1 VVLRADILTVGMAS
15 EITFDQACSAVER
28 AIAGSVRRD
37 ILDTAAAS
45 NDFGRSLS
53 ALRACLRSHVLKTG
67 AAPIHLDRMVRACDV
82 RTRADHFHVLH
93 DWDGKAE
100 RVNTD
105 TIVVDVLNF
114 LVDNHAGQSPRAVLA
129 ILLDYYFFYLL
140 ALLSLRV
147 WDDGRPDENFAR
159 LGRALT
165 ALQGPGGSGQ
175 MFAADA
181 ETLLL
186 VATSHYE
193 PDQRGY
199 DELLERARTLANP
212 SRRNMALGH
221 AQSMGCHLRF
231 GFEATYGRDASYM
244 RADNSADYPW
254 LCFGLAVLMEE
265 YQRTDSGALQGADR
279 DLVVEALLNGLS
291 ADPAPLVGGPEAF
304 LAPCEADRAA
314 FRDRFHAHRAELLD
328 AFEAHR
334 PRPGA
339 FSPFSFFFN
348 FSQNVLKGVVI
359 DALLWGE
366 PWAVSLNDLFT
377 GLPAGDPRGPVKEK
391 LAASLTNYARKRPDR
406 IRGKPMPAIVYD
418 PHAGSR
424 VFAATM
430 KELRAPG
437 VIL

>member
-1 VVLRADILTVGMAS
+1 MAS
-15 EITFDQACSAVER
+15 EITFDQACAAIER
-28 AIAGSVRRD
+28 AIDGSVRRD
-37 ILDTAAAS
+37 ILDTATAA
-45 NDFGRSLS
+45 NDFARSLT

-67 AAPIHLDRMVRACDV
+67 AVPVHLDRMVRALDA
-82 RTRADHFHVLH
+82 RTRLDHFHVLH

-100 RVNTD
+100 RVNAD

-114 LVDNHAGQSPRAVLA
+114 LFDNHAGQSPRTVLA

-140 ALLSLRV
+140 TLLSLRV
-147 WDDGRPDENFAR
+147 WDDGRPEENFDR
-159 LGRALT
+159 LSRALKT
-165 ALQGPGGSGQ
+165 LQGPGGSGQ
-175 MFAADA
+175 LFTADA

-212 SRRNMALGH
+212 ARRNIALGH

-231 GFEATYGRDASYM
+231 GFEATYGRDVAYM

-254 LCFGLAVLMEE
+254 LCFALAVLMEE
-265 YQRTDSGALQGADR
+265 YGRTSSGALTGADR
-279 DLVVEALLNGLS
+279 DLVTEALLNGLT
-291 ADPAPLVGGPEAF
+291 ADPGPLVGDPQPF
-304 LAPCEADRAA
+304 LTPCEADRSA
-314 FRDRFHAHRAELLD
+314 FRDRFLQHGAELLA

-339 FSPFSFFFN
+339 FSPLSFYFN

-377 GLPAGDPRGPVKEK
+377 GLPAGDPKGSAKEK
-391 LAASLTNYARKRPDR
+391 LAVSLMNYARKRPDR

-418 PHAGSR
+418 PHAGAR

-430 KELRAPG
+430 KELRTSG
-437 VIL
+437 GIS